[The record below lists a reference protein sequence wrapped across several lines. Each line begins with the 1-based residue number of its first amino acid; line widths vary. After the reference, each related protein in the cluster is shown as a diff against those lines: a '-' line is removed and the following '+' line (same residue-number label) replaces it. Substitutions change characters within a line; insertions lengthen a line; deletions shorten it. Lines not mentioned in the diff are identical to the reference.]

1 MTARYE
7 LGTAPPARRPLA
19 ERLPFEVASA
29 AVEFITGPLLD
40 DPRRVGKPLGA
51 ELAGIYSARL
61 GPDWRV
67 LYEIDDAKHA
77 VIVLDIRHRF
87 SAYRHR

>member
-7 LGTAPPARRPLA
+7 LGTVPPARRALA

-29 AVEFITGPLLD
+29 AVEFIT
-40 DPRRVGKPLGA
+40 DPSWTIHGGSASR
-51 ELAGIYSARL
+51 LARSWPGYTAPASAAAGRA
-61 GPDWRV
+61 

-77 VIVLDIRHRF
+77 VIVLDIRHRL

>member
-7 LGTAPPARRPLA
+7 LGTVPRLGGPWPSGYRSRSPAQQSSSSPDPSWTIHGGSASRLARSWPGYTAP
-19 ERLPFEVASA
+19 ASA
-29 AVEFITGPLLD
+29 A
-40 DPRRVGKPLGA
+40 
-51 ELAGIYSARL
+51 AGRA
-61 GPDWRV
+61 

-77 VIVLDIRHRF
+77 VIVLDIRHRL